1 MSILSLFEG
10 FGIDLA
16 AEAAKAG
23 IELEQLA
30 EHEGA
35 EVVADFESL
44 FKAGVPF
51 ALEAI
56 KEQATKT
63 ISGDEKFSTAVT
75 VVWEKLQAQFGPVV
89 KQDVTTIV
97 QNTYNGLLK
106 IAQGG

>member
-16 AEAAKAG
+16 ADAAKVG

-30 EHEGA
+30 ENDA
-35 EVVADFESL
+35 ETAVADFESL

-51 ALEAI
+51 ALQAI
-56 KEQATKT
+56 KDQAGAVV
-63 ISGDEKFSTAVT
+63 SGQEKFSAAVT
-75 VVWEKLQAQFGPVV
+75 IVWEKLQAQFGPVV
-89 KQDVTTIV
+89 KQDVETIV

-106 IAQGG
+106 IAQGS